1 MKTAVFNSFWVVF
14 RCKMGDFGPNHYF
27 CKKGMRMEKIHL
39 TRREK
44 EVLRLIC
51 SGCCCPSAYP
61 LHLFVSSVRTL
72 ETKGLVKGAWIEGG
86 RLEDARL
93 TAYGREYLA
102 LNPLLRN
109 PIDWKWIVTT
119 AIALAA
125 FFAII
130 FCVK

>member
-1 MKTAVFNSFWVVF
+1 
-14 RCKMGDFGPNHYF
+14 
-27 CKKGMRMEKIHL
+27 MEKIHL
-39 TRREK
+39 TRQEK
-44 EVLRLIC
+44 EVLRLIG
-51 SGCCCPSAYP
+51 SGCIRPSTYP

-72 ETKGLVKGAWIEGG
+72 ELKGLVKGAWQEDG

-109 PIDWKWIVTT
+109 PIDWKWIITT

-125 FFAII
+125 ALAAFLACSRIG
-130 FCVK
+130 